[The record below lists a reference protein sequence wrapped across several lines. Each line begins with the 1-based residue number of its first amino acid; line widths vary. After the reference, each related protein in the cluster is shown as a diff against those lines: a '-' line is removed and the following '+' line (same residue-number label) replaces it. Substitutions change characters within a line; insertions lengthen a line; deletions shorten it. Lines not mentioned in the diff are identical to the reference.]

1 MTDASSTNENVA
13 AGSVT
18 GRDATGADAKGTDG
32 KGRGGRVDLK
42 RAGVDAL
49 LFALAVLASL
59 ALTHLAMSR
68 GTARGMCF
76 VLLVPVI
83 AFGLRAAKEAV
94 PKRRT
99 G

>member
-1 MTDASSTNENVA
+1 MTDGSSTNENVA
-13 AGSVT
+13 DGSMK

-32 KGRGGRVDLK
+32 KGRGGRVDLR

-59 ALTHLAMSR
+59 ALTHLVMSP
-68 GTARGMCF
+68 GTARDMCF

-83 AFGLRAAKEAV
+83 AFGVRAAKEAV
-94 PKRRT
+94 PQRRT